1 MNAQVTLNK
10 QEAVDLKIKKV
21 AGTKNGFW
29 IAEIETTFNP
39 IDDSQEY
46 NYQAMHHQTKIG
58 PEFAGYG
65 GFDLAEDEIKSEKL
79 YGAGR
84 S

>member
-1 MNAQVTLNK
+1 M
-10 QEAVDLKIKKV
+10 KIKKV
-21 AGTKNGFW
+21 AGSKDIRKIWMDGPCGKNGFW

-58 PEFAGYG
+58 PEFVGYG
-65 GFDLAEDEIKSEKL
+65 GFDLAEDEIKSEKRR
-79 YGAGR
+79 GQ